1 MLLWLFIF
9 VREERSLVVTD
20 VADGRVFADVAAH
33 LQDLV
38 LGNRGVE
45 QLLQDLAEYSAARL
59 GSAGRDVSCGIRLT
73 RPKKPT
79 ATAGSSPGSCLL
91 TELEDTQG
99 DGPGLA
105 AIRTRG
111 TVLVPDLEH
120 EDRWPEYV
128 VAAREQGIGSVLG
141 IPLILEGKDL
151 GALTLHFEQPGACS
165 GDDAATAEAY
175 TEQVSKGLT
184 LALRMARLQES
195 RDGMSAAMQS
205 RTVIDLATG
214 AIMAQN
220 RCSQAAA
227 FQVLREASNSRNVK
241 LRDVAA
247 TVVSSVAGGTDTFT
261 YFDE

>member
-20 VADGRVFADVAAH
+20 VADGTVYADVAAH

-38 LGNRGVE
+38 LGNPGVE

-59 GSAGRDVSCGIRLT
+59 GSAGRDVSCGLRLT

-79 ATAGSSPGSCLL
+79 ATAGSNPGARRL
-91 TELEDTQG
+91 TELEDTHG
-99 DGPGLA
+99 DGPALA
-105 AIRTRG
+105 AVRTAG
-111 TVLVPDLEH
+111 IVLVPDLEH
-120 EDRWPEYV
+120 EDRWPKYV
-128 VAAREQGIGSVLG
+128 LAAREQGIGSVLA
-141 IPLILEGKDL
+141 IPLLLEGKDS
-151 GALTLHFEQPGACS
+151 GALTLSCPQPGAFS
-165 GDDAATAEAY
+165 GEDTATADAF
-175 TEQVSKGLT
+175 TQQVSKGLT
-184 LALRMARLQES
+184 LALRLARLQDS